1 MTTTKSTDPSD
12 FLRDMRG
19 VSFSKVGACMLIRAH
34 MLLSPDHCM
43 TRAGIHAALRTR
55 TPFAIDLVTE
65 VIDELFEVD
74 EDGTIYT
81 AERGSNRIRAI
92 LPTNQ
97 IITIAV

>member
-81 AERGSNRIRAI
+81 AGIDAHATEVS
-92 LPTNQ
+92 
-97 IITIAV
+97 